1 MLWRDISARR
11 YREEQ
16 AFSSLKLF
24 FILLLLVFLLG
35 GWSPWSQPSA
45 PQPASGVLV
54 YGAPLQEEITLEPW
68 EDKNYTFAPLAS
80 YEITARILSKK
91 IYTSDR
97 AAEIS
102 PVDLALGW
110 EAMSDTTVLQS
121 LDIKQ
126 SERWYYVSW
135 RNAPVDADTIIQHS
149 ANTHILPATPEI
161 ASVVNTLQK
170 NQVVRLRGYLVL
182 VTAKDGFLW
191 RSSVTRSDTGNGSC
205 EVFWV
210 TDVEVQTLETLQ
222 ASASQNLIHQHN

>member
-1 MLWRDISARR
+1 MLWRVNSAQR
-11 YREEQ
+11 YRGEQ
-16 AFSSLKLF
+16 AFPNLKLF

-35 GWSPWSQPSA
+35 GWSPWSQPSDS
-45 PQPASGVLV
+45 QPASGVLV

-91 IYTSDR
+91 VYTSDR

-126 SERWYYVSW
+126 SGRWYYVSW
-135 RNAPVDADTIIQHS
+135 RNAPVNADTIIQHS
-149 ANTHILPATPEI
+149 ANTHILPATPDVAE
-161 ASVVNTLQK
+161 AVQALQK
-170 NQVVRLRGYLVL
+170 NQVVRLRGSLVL

-210 TDVEVQTLETLQ
+210 TDVDVQPRETLQ